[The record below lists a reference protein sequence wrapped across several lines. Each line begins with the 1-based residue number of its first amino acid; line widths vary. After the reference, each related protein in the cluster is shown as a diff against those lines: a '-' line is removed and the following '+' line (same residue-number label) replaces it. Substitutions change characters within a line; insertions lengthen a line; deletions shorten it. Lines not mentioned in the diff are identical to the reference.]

1 MYRNSKHQ
9 YNSLLYLTLLSY
21 SYFNYLTS
29 AFFTVDNSCLNFAI
43 PSEAEKGANLL
54 GISMEDL
61 FNTVFPEGP
70 IGLVDTALDL
80 LEGFVIGLYSI
91 TINLVVAII
100 NKTISSPSH
109 SMSSILLL
117 DSPGFQN
124 PSSCGVQTGASLSD
138 LSHNYMQERLQ
149 QLFYEHALIEPRN
162 RYKLELLDIDI
173 EDLTAK
179 SPGSL
184 LELLEAIPQGCTTN
198 RVKSSQNN
206 MPDADQK
213 GLFWLLH
220 QETMKS
226 KSSEVAFLEQ
236 LFTQY
241 CDHELTCD
249 LKRAAGS
256 GQFILQHLQGT
267 NPVMYSVNNWLK
279 LNKEST
285 ATLAAANILQSS
297 HLIRNSSYRSAC
309 LVGEGEQLRRISSI
323 RRSVILPNNQRK
335 SIMLQVCYLYYHID
349 IYFN

>member
-1 MYRNSKHQ
+1 M
-9 YNSLLYLTLLSY
+9 
-21 SYFNYLTS
+21 FDTS
-29 AFFTVDNSCLNFAI
+29 VCQIFQRLNVRLFTVGNSCLNFSN
-43 PSEAEKGANLL
+43 PSCAQQAANLL

-61 FNTVFPEGP
+61 SNTIFPEGP
-70 IGLVDTALDL
+70 IGMEDTAIDL

-100 NKTISSPSH
+100 NKTISSPAH

-117 DSPGFQN
+117 DTPGFQN

-138 LSHNYMQERLQ
+138 LSHNYLQERLQ
-149 QLFYEHALIEPRN
+149 QYFYEHALIEPRN

-179 SPGSL
+179 TPGSL
-184 LELLEAIPQGCTTN
+184 LALLEAIPKSCTTN
-198 RVKSSQNN
+198 RVKSSPNIT
-206 MPDADQK
+206 DADQK

-226 KSSEVAFLEQ
+226 KSSEVTFLEQ

-241 CDHELTCD
+241 CDHEFTCD

-279 LNKEST
+279 MNKEST
-285 ATLAAANILQSS
+285 ATLAAASILQSS
-297 HLIRNSSYRSAC
+297 QLIRNSSNRSAC
-309 LVGEGEQLRRISSI
+309 VIGESEQLRRISSI
-323 RRSVILPNNQRK
+323 RRSIILPNNQRK
-335 SIMLQVCYLYYHID
+335 SIILQVCYLYYHITC
-349 IYFN
+349 

>member
-1 MYRNSKHQ
+1 
-9 YNSLLYLTLLSY
+9 
-21 SYFNYLTS
+21 
-29 AFFTVDNSCLNFAI
+29 
-43 PSEAEKGANLL
+43 
-54 GISMEDL
+54 MEDL
-61 FNTVFPEGP
+61 SNTIFPEGP
-70 IGLVDTALDL
+70 TGIVDTALDL
-80 LEGFVIGLYSI
+80 LEGFVVGLY
-91 TINLVVAII
+91 LYVVEVVVAII
-100 NKTISSPSH
+100 NKTISSPAH

-149 QLFYEHALIEPRN
+149 MFFYQHALIEPRN
-162 RYKLELLDIDI
+162 RYKLELVEIDI
-173 EDLTAK
+173 EDFTAK
-179 SPGSL
+179 TPGSL
-184 LELLEAIPQGCTTN
+184 LTLLEAIPQGCTSI

-206 MPDADQK
+206 MQEADQK

-241 CDHELTCD
+241 CDHEFTCD

-285 ATLAAANILQSS
+285 ATLAAVSLLQSS
-297 HLIRNSSYRSAC
+297 KLIRNRSTGV
-309 LVGEGEQLRRISSI
+309 VGEGEQLRRISSI
-323 RRSVILPNNQRK
+323 RRSILLPNNQRN
-335 SIMLQVCYLYYHID
+335 SIMIQVCYFYYHTV
-349 IYFN
+349 IYLNY